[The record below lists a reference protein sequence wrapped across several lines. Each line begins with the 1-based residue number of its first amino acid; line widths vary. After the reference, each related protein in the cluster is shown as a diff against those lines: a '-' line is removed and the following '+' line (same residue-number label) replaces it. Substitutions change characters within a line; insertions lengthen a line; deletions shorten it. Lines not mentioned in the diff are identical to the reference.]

1 MERQQAPDLVES
13 VLDLAGLSEQIMA
26 HMARWGGQSAPDA
39 PPPNQVFRDL
49 VGGILH
55 PLVEHYSPPAV
66 EAASEFLAEAL
77 TTIEAEILLVEPPRG
92 GPERRRRPRLPRRA
106 C

>member
-13 VLDLAGLSEQIMA
+13 VLDLAGLGEQIMA

-39 PPPNQVFRDL
+39 PPPDQVFRDL

-55 PLVEHYSPPAV
+55 PLVEHYSPSPSKPR
-66 EAASEFLAEAL
+66 ASSW
-77 TTIEAEILLVEPPRG
+77 PK
-92 GPERRRRPRLPRRA
+92 RL
-106 C
+106 

>member
-39 PPPNQVFRDL
+39 PPPDQVFRDL

-55 PLVEHYSPPAV
+55 PLVEHYSPPASKPR
-66 EAASEFLAEAL
+66 ASSWPKRL
-77 TTIEAEILLVEPPRG
+77 
-92 GPERRRRPRLPRRA
+92 RRSRPKS
-106 C
+106 CS